1 MEVFILKNKLS
12 LYIVALMLS
21 SFLIGCQN
29 KNDSNKKVDS
39 KPTVTDSTKDTDN
52 TKTENQSDNKGNKT
66 EDKSDNQSENQI
78 ENKTDGQ
85 KENNSERLPIN
96 QGENIVKEP
105 SNDKKVDNSPS
116 SNSTDKPKTPTSTSG
131 SNDNNNKDNNAT
143 PIPTTPTTPTKPTE
157 TVKDKDL
164 VTYKTDIKTEA
175 IAYETITQNDS
186 TLAKGTSKIVQNGV
200 NGERTI
206 TYKVTLVNGKEI
218 SREVVSNV
226 ISKNPINKIVK
237 VGTYVAPSYEP
248 FKGYVWTTN
257 DPRNHHIAG
266 QYSDL
271 ADFNN
276 MIVPKGNIHAIDDNI
291 YLAVW
296 ALSRGHDADY
306 IKKFYVNKL
315 VNNKYLITDFKVTY
329 YTVPSTEV
337 HGDIGIRQST
347 YNYAKILGIENFPSE
362 LFSVGAGYYMTYD
375 DTSYYGVVR
384 VLITYKEI

>member
-1 MEVFILKNKLS
+1 MKNKLS